1 MIIGADFDKIEWS
14 PFGLDLV
21 EPNALIGDTILLVI
35 ALFAAFKVKKMG
47 TTPFFKNWY
56 FFFVVFGIGFFLGG
70 LGHLCYN
77 YWGVFGKYA
86 SWYSGIIFIHIL
98 ELAMIS
104 IYQNKKAKKI
114 FTIISYKIVFGSSC
128 SKCCFYFYRHESRP
142 FNWTKNSHSKY
153 LDWIGSLYRHTG
165 SEVCK
170 GIHFRI

>member
-86 SWYSGIIFIHIL
+86 SWYSGINSIHIL

-104 IYQNKKAKKI
+104 IYQNKKSKKI
-114 FTIISYKIVFGSSC
+114 FTIISRIKLFLALAAASAVFI
-128 SKCCFYFYRHESRP
+128 
-142 FNWTKNSHSKY
+142 
-153 LDWIGSLYRHTG
+153 L
-165 SEVCK
+165 
-170 GIHFRI
+170 